1 MAVMTKIPVFGTIA
15 HAYGFAVGNFLRI
28 LGIVWAPLAVSITV
42 GLMVTPGFLGNH
54 TPINDLE
61 AIQRQS
67 LRLSPFIFVFSLF
80 IRAMIGVGVT
90 ELALGKRSGN
100 TFVYF
105 SLGAPVWRLIGAWL
119 LFLLVM
125 IVIYIGLIIVTAVVA
140 VGGGLMVAAMKL
152 STGAHAIAVGLLVL
166 FCFFLF
172 LGSLIYIMA
181 RLTFLIPPVVVEE
194 NKVDLARGWILTRG
208 SFWRI
213 CAIGFAI
220 FIPLI
225 LIQGAIVV
233 SVYGL
238 DFFHRFADIMRA
250 GFMRQLSED
259 AMRQQM
265 DIWGAAVRARGL
277 QVWPFMAAV
286 GLVFETFAYG
296 LLYGASAFAY
306 REVNPTPAET
316 RSDPV

>member
-1 MAVMTKIPVFGTIA
+1 MNKIPVFETIA
-15 HAYGFAVGNFLRI
+15 HAYGFATRNFLRI
-28 LGIVWAPLAVSITV
+28 LGIVWAPLVVSIAV
-42 GLMVTPGFLGNH
+42 GLMVTPGFFGNH
-54 TPINDLE
+54 IPVDDIA

-67 LRLSPFIFVFSLF
+67 LRLSPLIFVFSLF

-90 ELALGKRSGN
+90 ELALGKRTGT

-105 SLGAPVWRLIGAWL
+105 SVAAPVWRLIGAWL
-119 LFLLVM
+119 LFALVM
-125 IVIYIGLIIVTAVVA
+125 IVIYIGLVILVIIVAI
-140 VGGGLMVAAMKL
+140 GGGLVVKAVTFSSVGHAVAA
-152 STGAHAIAVGLLVL
+152 GLLAL
-166 FCFFLF
+166 ICIFLF
-172 LGSLIYIMA
+172 LGALIYTMA

-213 CAIGFAI
+213 CCIGLAI

-225 LIQGAIVV
+225 LIQGTIVV

-238 DFFHRFADIMRA
+238 DYFHRFAEIMRG
-250 GFMRQLSED
+250 GFLRQLSED

-265 DIWGAAVRARGL
+265 DMWGAAVRARGL
-277 QVWPFMAAV
+277 QVWPLMAAV

-306 REVNPTPAET
+306 REIIPPASSL
-316 RSDPV
+316 RDPG

>member
-1 MAVMTKIPVFGTIA
+1 
-15 HAYGFAVGNFLRI
+15 
-28 LGIVWAPLAVSITV
+28 
-42 GLMVTPGFLGNH
+42 
-54 TPINDLE
+54 
-61 AIQRQS
+61 
-67 LRLSPFIFVFSLF
+67 
-80 IRAMIGVGVT
+80 
-90 ELALGKRSGN
+90 
-100 TFVYF
+100 
-105 SLGAPVWRLIGAWL
+105 
-119 LFLLVM
+119 
-125 IVIYIGLIIVTAVVA
+125 
-140 VGGGLMVAAMKL
+140 
-152 STGAHAIAVGLLVL
+152 
-166 FCFFLF
+166 
-172 LGSLIYIMA
+172 MA

>member
-1 MAVMTKIPVFGTIA
+1 MNKIPVFGTIA
-15 HAYGFAVGNFLRI
+15 HAYGFAIGNFLRI
-28 LGIVWAPLAVSITV
+28 LGIVWAPLVVSIAV

-54 TPINDLE
+54 VPINDIE

-67 LRLSPFIFVFSLF
+67 LRLAPFVFVFSLF

-90 ELALGKRSGN
+90 ELALGKRTG
-100 TFVYF
+100 TAFVYF
-105 SLGAPVWRLIGAWL
+105 SLAAPVWRLIGAWL
-119 LFLLVM
+119 LFVLVM
-125 IVIYIGLIIVTAVVA
+125 ILIYIGLIILIVIIA
-140 VGGGLMVAAMKL
+140 VGGGLAVKAAAF
-152 STGAHAIAVGLLVL
+152 SPGAHAIAAGLLAL
-166 FCFFLF
+166 FCLLLF
-172 LGSLIYIMA
+172 LGALIYTMA

-213 CAIGFAI
+213 CCIGLAI

-225 LIQGAIVV
+225 LIQGVIVV

-238 DFFHRFADIMRA
+238 DYFHQFAEIMRA
-250 GFMRQLSED
+250 GFLKQLSED
-259 AMRQQM
+259 AMRHQM
-265 DIWGAAVRARGL
+265 DLWGAGVRARGL
-277 QVWPFMAAV
+277 QVWPFMAAI

-306 REVNPTPAET
+306 REVNPPGAPPL
-316 RSDPV
+316 RDPI